1 MLCVAAATWLR
12 VCTHA
17 IGSANADAAG
27 CRNFIGF
34 GKELFTD
41 AGQYCIHFGYSAQQ
55 SAQLQ
60 QKTLEVRSGKQDVHV
75 PEVAAGSSS
84 SKELAVIP
92 TYTGNQLVGLATWGR
107 VASAAT
113 APKQCHGSSAYAPA

>member
-1 MLCVAAATWLR
+1 VQLLPVQTCLSARSTVFAAA
-12 VCTHA
+12 V
-17 IGSANADAAG
+17 G

-60 QKTLEVRSGKQDVHV
+60 QKTLEVRSGKQDVQV
-75 PEVAAGSSS
+75 PEVAAGSSSS

-92 TYTGNQLVGLATWGR
+92 TYTGNQLVSDAGADVHVCRG
-107 VASAAT
+107 
-113 APKQCHGSSAYAPA
+113 